1 MLWPITSNPNPK
13 VLKIEKWKINQKEN
27 KMRNENKEKISL
39 PSSILTAQIYK
50 STVGI
55 IQWFDWKTLFI
66 CQA

>member
-1 MLWPITSNPNPK
+1 
-13 VLKIEKWKINQKEN
+13 
-27 KMRNENKEKISL
+27 MRNENKEKISL